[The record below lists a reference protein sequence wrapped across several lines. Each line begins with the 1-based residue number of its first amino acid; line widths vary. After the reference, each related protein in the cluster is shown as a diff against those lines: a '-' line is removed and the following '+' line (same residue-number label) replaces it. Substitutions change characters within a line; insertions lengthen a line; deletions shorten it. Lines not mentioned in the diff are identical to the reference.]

1 MVSAVCQSLKSQKTS
16 HKAPLLKGALPS
28 NNSKRGS
35 KALMQRLVSLDS
47 AHVLRS
53 SLLAGCG
60 MGQLTYAL
68 FLFACY
74 AFYL

>member
-28 NNSKRGS
+28 NNSKLGS
-35 KALMQRLVSLDS
+35 KRLVSLDS
-47 AHVLRS
+47 AHMLRS